1 MRYCVGFL
9 QIRSHVCNEVNV
21 HHIIPTDSNRAT
33 LERKQVRKALIEQ
46 VSIHSKNTQIEQN
59 IKVCVW

>member
-9 QIRSHVCNEVNV
+9 QIRSHVCIDVNV
-21 HHIIPTDSNRAT
+21 HHIIPTDSNRVT

-46 VSIHSKNTQIEQN
+46 CPFTQRTL
-59 IKVCVW
+59 K